1 MKYGLFCLCLAA
13 APAMASAAGTAGDAP
28 RHPVIREAVA
38 SVTMDCVVTAAG
50 RGAFGVRDC
59 VVVSASPAARGE
71 TDRIVRRFE
80 AQAHVRLTGVKAGA
94 HRRFTY
100 SWRIDAA

>member
-13 APAMASAAGTAGDAP
+13 APAMASAAGTTGDAP
-28 RHPVIREAVA
+28 RHPVIREVVA
-38 SVTMDCVVTAAG
+38 SVTMDCVVTA
-50 RGAFGVRDC
+50 AFGVRDC
-59 VVVSASPAARGE
+59 VVVSASPAARGK